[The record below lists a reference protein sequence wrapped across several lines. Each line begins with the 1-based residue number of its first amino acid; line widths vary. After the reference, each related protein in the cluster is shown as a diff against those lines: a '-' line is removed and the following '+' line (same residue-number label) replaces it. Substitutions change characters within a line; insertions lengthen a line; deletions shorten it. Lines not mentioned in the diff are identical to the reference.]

1 MTPTRERRQTAS
13 QGIRRK
19 LQLQIGLGRTVILLM
34 LVATLLNQLLLL
46 MNVDFHFRLSA
57 SVPHYLNWLARE
69 LAGASGVTLLKLF
82 AILVTML
89 TFLAYVACWVF
100 SAQRRDLL
108 KIAFWL
114 YSADTVLLVIFA
126 FALLSN
132 PFSCLLEMLIHLA
145 VIAVLYFAD
154 RGAQQLRKLS
164 KKKRTRPAP
173 KTQEHRTTGRYR

>member
-82 AILVTML
+82 AILV
-89 TFLAYVACWVF
+89 
-100 SAQRRDLL
+100 
-108 KIAFWL
+108 
-114 YSADTVLLVIFA
+114 DTVNIQRITQRAHHREAIRGHIFDI
-126 FALLSN
+126 FIRSRRTL
-132 PFSCLLEMLIHLA
+132 C
-145 VIAVLYFAD
+145 
-154 RGAQQLRKLS
+154 KLF
-164 KKKRTRPAP
+164 
-173 KTQEHRTTGRYR
+173 